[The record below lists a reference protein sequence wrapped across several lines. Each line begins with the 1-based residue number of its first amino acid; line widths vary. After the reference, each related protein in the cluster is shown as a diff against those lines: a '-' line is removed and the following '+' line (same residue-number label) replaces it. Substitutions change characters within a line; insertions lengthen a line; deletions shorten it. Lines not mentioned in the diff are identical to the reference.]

1 MFHWIPVSP
10 TRHPRCR
17 VNDELGHENDGVAP
31 ATIFFIVSGIQKV
44 NNESA
49 IAAHVSLD
57 SRVPQLV
64 IPAVAGITSW
74 GHENDGP
81 GESAGVRYKTLSIA
95 RVSG

>member
-31 ATIFFIVSGIQKV
+31 ATIFFIVSGIQKA

-49 IAAHVSLD
+49 
-57 SRVPQLV
+57 
-64 IPAVAGITSW
+64 VAGPPSFPNDRKIMT
-74 GHENDGP
+74 GLCFFLFEKKPEPRLRFFVNDG
-81 GESAGVRYKTLSIA
+81 ED
-95 RVSG
+95 